1 MEYAQACRRLRD
13 ALTFG
18 IDPSLEPIRALC
30 RQLDDPQHRY
40 DCIQIAGTNGKSS
53 TARFAAALL
62 RSQGLRVGL
71 YTSPELIRYPERMEI
86 DGEVV
91 GDAAFADAVDAACA
105 AAEAA
110 GIAEPTEFEL
120 LTAAALW
127 LFAREQVDV
136 AVLEVGLGGRWD
148 ATSVVDPAVCAI
160 TSVAFDHTAVLGDTL
175 EEIAAE
181 KAAVITPGTT
191 VVLAPDLAAKQV
203 FCERIGAVGAR
214 CVDLDADT
222 EGSGYLARARM
233 IAEAHPGLARY
244 QIPNVATALATAEA
258 YLSRPI
264 ADAAAVDAVGGLRL
278 PGRFEILREDPLLVI
293 DSAHNPA
300 SAAVLA
306 AETRRL
312 CGEDVPVLL
321 LGVLA
326 DKDARGIVEALADTF
341 ESIVVCTPPSDR
353 ALSAEDLATIV
364 SEVCGRSP
372 RIVPDIAE
380 ALDLLGDTALLASG
394 SITVAGEVARLWC

>member
-1 MEYAQACRRLRD
+1 MEYDQACRRLRD

-18 IDPSLEPIRALC
+18 IDPSLEPIRTLC
-30 RQLDDPQHRY
+30 RALGDPQQGY

-53 TARFAAALL
+53 TARFVAALL
-62 RSQGLRVGL
+62 RSQGLKVGL

-91 GDAAFADAVDAACA
+91 GDDAFAAAIDAACA

-110 GIAEPTEFEL
+110 GIEEPTEFEL

-127 LFAREQVDV
+127 LFGRERVDV

-160 TSVAFDHTAVLGDTL
+160 TSVAYDHTAVLGDTL
-175 EEIAAE
+175 EKIAAE
-181 KAAVITPGTT
+181 KAAVITPAST

-203 FCERIGAVGAR
+203 FSERIGAVGAR
-214 CVDLDADT
+214 CVDLDADS
-222 EGSGYLARARM
+222 GGGYLERARLV
-233 IAEAHPGLARY
+233 AATHPRLARY
-244 QIPNVATALATAEA
+244 QIPNLATALAVVEA

-264 ADAAAVDAVGGLRL
+264 ADATASDIVDALQL
-278 PGRFEILREDPLLVI
+278 PGRFEILRLDPLLII

-300 SAAVLA
+300 SAATLA

-312 CGEDVPVLL
+312 CGEEVPVLL

-326 DKDARGIVEALADTF
+326 DKDAHGIVEALADTF
-341 ESIVVCTPPSDR
+341 EHMVVCTPPSDR
-353 ALSAEDLATIV
+353 ALPAQDLAALV
-364 SEVCGRSP
+364 SETCGRSP
-372 RIVPDIAE
+372 QIVPDIAE
-380 ALDLLGDTALLASG
+380 ALDLLSDSALLASG